1 MIIIIY
7 KLTLMCLVRYFVGP
21 IMGFGGFRFLV
32 WSDVLIM
39 AETKD
44 SRVPAAFK
52 FRWLT
57 GENLASTLRT
67 SLETT
72 YGMTPTPWHPWITGH
87 LRSQLLLS
95 WTLCCPWVLP
105 ARDSSVQLGESLCIG
120 EGVLLISILSSSSWQ
135 TATSIFCRTVKD
147 CNSCNQR

>member
-1 MIIIIY
+1 
-7 KLTLMCLVRYFVGP
+7 MCLARYFVHFVGT
-21 IMGFGGFRFLV
+21 ITVFGGFRFLV

-44 SRVPAAFK
+44 GQVPAALK

-57 GENLASTLRT
+57 GENLASALRT
-67 SLETT
+67 ETT

-95 WTLCCPWVLP
+95 WTLCCPRVLL
-105 ARDSSVQLGESLCIG
+105 ARDSLVQLGKSLCLG
-120 EGVLLISILSSSSWQ
+120 EAVLLISILSSSSWQ
-135 TATSIFCRTVKD
+135 TATSIFCKTVKD
-147 CNSCNQR
+147 GNGNSCNQR